1 MSTYLELYI
10 KAPDGTGR
18 VTRTERDDAQ
28 GRVRIDKAA
37 FAELARG
44 ARYASVT
51 PVDRIAQTGRRSYR

>member
-1 MSTYLELYI
+1 MTFLALYV
-10 KAPDGTGR
+10 KQPDGTGR

-44 ARYASVT
+44 AQYAVVKHT
-51 PVDRIAQTGRRSYR
+51 DRIAQTGRRSYR